1 MVEYQENF
9 QSTESCSDGP
19 PTPFQSPSPP
29 PSARDCLRLQRSS
42 VCSRAYFVV
51 VMVFF
56 HLYIIN
62 IIALLLYVHYNTGSG
77 DDSKNEHN
85 LADRS
90 SSVTLAPPAS
100 SELHTASS
108 GSSGPIFHL
117 PRLEGIR
124 VGHMQTVSL
133 TPDRTHKLRTLSLK
147 PLLFEIPGFLSPE
160 ECAVVMQLAQL
171 KGLTASPR
179 PAPVDSLEEQLT
191 QDELFSLLDLN
202 QDGLLQR
209 EEILSLSLSNDG
221 SWLSSYSLREIHMGL
236 ERSPAGVLSLKE
248 FRQVSG
254 NVFRHG
260 GAGQGLYGQNQ
271 IRQKSIQ
278 TRLFLG
284 EGTHHLLKSIRN
296 RVTRL
301 TRLPSSLI
309 DLSEPLEV
317 VHYEQG
323 GYSHAHHDSG
333 PSNPDS
339 CCVHTYL
346 AANSSAPNH
355 ISCRYVTLLLFLNM
369 VDGGGES
376 SFPVA
381 DNRTYEEEA
390 LGDLSQQYCA
400 KGNLKIKPVAGTALL
415 WYNHLS
421 DGNGWVGELDEF
433 SLHGDCMVTRG
444 SKWIGSIWI
453 NVDPDQQRQER
464 YQRLVSG
471 QPLRSEEHGTEHN
484 DLHQDL

>member
-19 PTPFQSPSPP
+19 PTPFQSPPPP
-29 PSARDCLRLQRSS
+29 PSARDSLRLQRSS

-77 DDSKNEHN
+77 EDSKNEPNH
-85 LADRS
+85 ADRS

-100 SELHTASS
+100 GELHSASS

-133 TPDRTHKLRTLSLK
+133 TLDHTHKLRTLSLK

-160 ECAVVMQLAQL
+160 ECGVVMQLAQL
-171 KGLTASPR
+171 KGLTASPKST
-179 PAPVDSLEEQLT
+179 PVDSQEEQLT

-221 SWLSSYSLREIHMGL
+221 SRLSSYNLREIHMGL

-248 FRQVSG
+248 FRQMSG
-254 NVFRHG
+254 NVFQHG
-260 GAGQGLYGQNQ
+260 GAGQGLYGENQ
-271 IRQKSIQ
+271 IRHMSIQ

-284 EGTHHLLKSIRN
+284 EGTHHLLKSIKN

-301 TRLPSSLI
+301 TRLPSSMI

-317 VHYEQG
+317 VRYEQG
-323 GYSHAHHDSG
+323 GYSNAHHDSG

-339 CCVHTYL
+339 CCLHTYL
-346 AANSSAPNH
+346 AANSSTLNQ
-355 ISCRYVTLLLFLNM
+355 IVCRYVTLLLFLNT
-369 VDGGGES
+369 VDGGGER
-376 SFPVA
+376 SFPMA

-433 SLHGDCMVTRG
+433 SLHGDCIVTRG
-444 SKWIGSIWI
+444 SKWVGSIWI
-453 NVDPDQQRQER
+453 NIDPDRQRQER
-464 YQRLVSG
+464 FQRLVSG